1 MLCSVCLCELDLRSS
16 KSMDIEAMRSMSQGG
31 RVHGA
36 RVGKDVT
43 DTHTHDQCGIF
54 TGIGPEAKSSP
65 ATLRIK
71 YGMIPKKSGIYPNP
85 AAESKVG

>member
-1 MLCSVCLCELDLRSS
+1 MLCSVCELDLRSS

-43 DTHTHDQCGIF
+43 DTHTHD
-54 TGIGPEAKSSP
+54 SRY
-65 ATLRIK
+65 TLSHVALPHMDR
-71 YGMIPKKSGIYPNP
+71 G
-85 AAESKVG
+85 